1 MSRQPKVRWWWR
13 PHNARFKVWV
23 NGGEA
28 ILTLRPDQTLRRH
41 EFFPTDEGWSS
52 LSEEWFYD
60 GTLVHREWVSDGT
73 DCDGRLT
80 RHSLDM
86 WDGHT
91 LNDRGFPD
99 WQEGAAWQRD
109 YTAESMNY

>member
-13 PHNARFKVWV
+13 PHNVRFVVWV
-23 NGGEA
+23 NGGPVT
-28 ILTLRPDQTLRRH
+28 ITLRPDQTLRHH
-41 EFFPTDEGWSS
+41 EFETTEEGWSS
-52 LSEEWFYD
+52 YSHEWFYD
-60 GTLVHREWVSDGT
+60 GTLVAREWVSDGS

-80 RHSLDM
+80 RHNLDA

-91 LNDRGFPD
+91 LNDHGFPE
-99 WQEGAAWQRD
+99 WKAGASWQRD